1 MADETNETNDKA
13 AAPVPEVEAAPA
25 PASEAPAAAA
35 PAGAAPV
42 SSGPP
47 SGPAPG
53 GYAGRPPYGGGQGD
67 QGGPMRPRG
76 PRRFQRR
83 KVCHF
88 CVEKLDY
95 VDYKDAKLLRRFVS
109 ERGKILPRRI
119 TGTCA
124 AHQRM
129 LTVAAKRARII
140 ALVPFKT
147 D

>member
-1 MADETNETNDKA
+1 MADEMNETPA
-13 AAPVPEVEAAPA
+13 EQPEVPVAEAPAPEAADAPAPAPEAVAAPA
-25 PASEAPAAAA
+25 PAPQAYAA
-35 PAGAAPV
+35 PA
-42 SSGPP
+42 
-47 SGPAPG
+47 PA
-53 GYAGRPPYGGGQGD
+53 YGGPGA
-67 QGGPMRPRG
+67 GGPNTGPPMRPRG

-109 ERGKILPRRI
+109 DRGKILPRRI

-140 ALVPFKT
+140 ALVPFKGE
-147 D
+147 

>member
-1 MADETNETNDKA
+1 MADETNETNDQA
-13 AAPVPEVEAAPA
+13 AAPAPEVEAAPA
-25 PASEAPAAAA
+25 AEASAAV
-35 PAGAAPV
+35 PAGPAPV
-42 SSGPP
+42 P

-53 GYAGRPPYGGGQGD
+53 GYAGRPSYGGGQGD
-67 QGGPMRPRG
+67 QSGPPMRPRG

>member
-1 MADETNETNDKA
+1 MADETNETNDQA
-13 AAPVPEVEAAPA
+13 AAPAPAVEAAPA
-25 PASEAPAAAA
+25 PAVEATTAV
-35 PAGAAPV
+35 PAGSAPV
-42 SSGPP
+42 P

-53 GYAGRPPYGGGQGD
+53 GYAGRPSYGGGQGD
-67 QGGPMRPRG
+67 QSGPMRPRG

>member
-1 MADETNETNDKA
+1 MADEMNETPA
-13 AAPVPEVEAAPA
+13 EQPEAPVAEAAPVAETAPASAPA
-25 PASEAPAAAA
+25 PTS
-35 PAGAAPV
+35 
-42 SSGPP
+42 
-47 SGPAPG
+47 G
-53 GYAGRPPYGGGQGD
+53 GYAGPGGTGA
-67 QGGPMRPRG
+67 PMRPRG

-109 ERGKILPRRI
+109 DRGKILPRRI

-140 ALVPFKT
+140 ALVPFKGE
-147 D
+147 